1 MDSDYFYM
9 QELNIQQQKKE
20 LIAQLK
26 KNGIKNEQ
34 VIEAISK
41 VPREEFIPQNLKKY
55 AYENRPVSIGYGQTI
70 SSPEIVAYMV
80 QIANLTKESKVLE
93 IGTGSGYQTAILSLL
108 CNKVFSIE
116 IISELAE
123 SAKNILKKLGYYTDK
138 NNIEIQVGSRYLTK
152 YKDSSFDAIIVT
164 AAPPTIPEHLKKLL
178 KINGRLIIPV
188 GDGLYQQELLRITRH
203 ENDQFTEERLLD
215 VKFVPMVNS

>member
-1 MDSDYFYM
+1 MDSDYFYI

-55 AYENRPVSIGYGQTI
+55 AYKNRPVSIGYGQTI

-138 NNIEIQVGSRYLTK
+138 NNIEIQVGSGYLTK

>member
-1 MDSDYFYM
+1 MDSDYFYI

-55 AYENRPVSIGYGQTI
+55 AYKNRPVSIGYGQTI

-138 NNIEIQVGSRYLTK
+138 NNIEIQVGSGYLTK

-203 ENDQFTEERLLD
+203 ENDEFTEERLLD